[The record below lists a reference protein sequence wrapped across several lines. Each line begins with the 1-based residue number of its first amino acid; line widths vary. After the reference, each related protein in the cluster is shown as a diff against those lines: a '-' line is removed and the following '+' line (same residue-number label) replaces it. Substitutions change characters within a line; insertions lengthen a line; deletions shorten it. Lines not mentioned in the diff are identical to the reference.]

1 MLLSQ
6 LIFTENKY
14 DNYFLEGHVG
24 PNFIHSKVVSKELS
38 QTEEP
43 QFFHEGTLKSSEE
56 TVKIE
61 FNVDS
66 SRLVSRVPIITTFA
80 QKVLRKS
87 LKDLAN
93 RAKIINLLGTKKQAI
108 VNAIHKIEYTPDI
121 VDNEVETNLTKE
133 ELKEKLD
140 DAVAAEEEEHSKP
153 HKTLMTAVVHTN
165 EEPLVWFHQEDDRP
179 KNISRSLCIMDYDA
193 IRNAMLLVRNANV
206 KEKQVE
212 NKTISI
218 VLNTALDTEVKYKVW
233 VKLKDIGLPLDK
245 KRTRLNVP
253 PDSPAVWRYDHRV
266 AVMKEDP
273 NINET
278 NINDAM
284 KLHRHIRVHVE
295 SPNKELCAMVAVQR
309 LRCPFTSQESD
320 IVFRSKWQT
329 MLGRAV
335 IDVDVGGIHSSFGA
349 LTDDTVEAKPFRHG
363 FFVVALT
370 KSHDDGCYLRG
381 QKVKPINDSRLEVK
395 LFREKEFHVTL
406 SVVDDGEAVVDG
418 TLITL
423 FIYVTTLAFALLLS
437 LLCKIPISGTVTID
451 KNNKWTRP
459 SSILLRIKKCTS
471 KTDKPRAIGE
481 TSGSINHGLD
491 EAGTGDPNLPGG
503 VVVQEM
509 EMVDGNLDSNKPSG
523 NKYRFVQRKPP

>member
-1 MLLSQ
+1 M
-6 LIFTENKY
+6 
-14 DNYFLEGHVG
+14 
-24 PNFIHSKVVSKELS
+24 SKEFS
-38 QTEEP
+38 QTDEP
-43 QFFHEGTLKSSEE
+43 HFFHQGFLKNSEE

-66 SRLVSRVPIITTFA
+66 NFLASRVPIVTTYA
-80 QKVLRKS
+80 QSSESFNARKK
-87 LKDLAN
+87 LKDMGN
-93 RAKIINLLGTKKQAI
+93 KAKIINMLGKKKQSI
-108 VNAIHKIEYTPDI
+108 IKAIHTIEYTPDVI
-121 VDNEVETNLTKE
+121 ESESETNLTKDQ
-133 ELKEKLD
+133 LD
-140 DAVAAEEEEHSKP
+140 AAVAAEEEEQLKP
-153 HKTLMTAVVHTN
+153 NKALMTVAVHTN
-165 EEPLVWFHQEDDRP
+165 EEPLVWFHQEEERP
-179 KNISRSLCIMDYDA
+179 KNISRSLCIMDYDTMEYWNRKD
-193 IRNAMLLVRNANV
+193 RNTA
-206 KEKQVE
+206 KKGG

-218 VLNTALDTEVKYKVW
+218 VLNIASDDGVRYKVW
-233 VKLKDIGLPLDK
+233 VKLKDIGLPLNK
-245 KRTRLNVP
+245 KRSRLSVP
-253 PDSPAVWRYDHRV
+253 PDSPAVWRYDHRL

-295 SPNKELCAMVAVQR
+295 SPNHELCAMVAVQR
-309 LRCPFTSQESD
+309 LRCPFTAQESD
-320 IVFRSKWQT
+320 IIFRSKWQT

-370 KSHDDGCYLRG
+370 KSNDQGCYLRG
-381 QKVKPINDSRLEVK
+381 QKVKPINDSRIEVK

-423 FIYVTTLAFALLLS
+423 LIYVSTLAFALFLS
-437 LLCKIPISGTVTID
+437 LICKVPISGTVTID
-451 KNNKWTRP
+451 KDNKWTRP
-459 SSILLRIKKCTS
+459 SSILLKIKKCS
-471 KTDKPRAIGE
+471 KKNERPRGIGE
-481 TSGSINHGLD
+481 NGGSINHGLD

-509 EMVDGNLDSNKPSG
+509 EIVDGKIERDEAEGKKEKLSDN
-523 NKYRFVQRKPP
+523 

>member
-1 MLLSQ
+1 M
-6 LIFTENKY
+6 
-14 DNYFLEGHVG
+14 
-24 PNFIHSKVVSKELS
+24 SKEFS
-38 QTEEP
+38 QTDEP
-43 QFFHEGTLKSSEE
+43 QFFHEGKLKSSEE

-66 SRLVSRVPIITTFA
+66 NLLSSRVPIVTTYA
-80 QKVLRKS
+80 QKVLRRN
-87 LKDLAN
+87 LKDMAN
-93 RAKIINLLGTKKQAI
+93 RAKIINLLGKKKQSI
-108 VNAIHKIEYTPDI
+108 VNAIHTIEYTPD
-121 VDNEVETNLTKE
+121 VAESESETNLTKK
-133 ELKEKLD
+133 ELEDKM
-140 DAVAAEEEEHSKP
+140 DAEVAAEEEEHSKP

-165 EEPLVWFHQEDDRP
+165 EEPLVWFHHEDDRP

-193 IRNAMLLVRNANV
+193 IRKQGN
-206 KEKQVE
+206 EKQVE

-218 VLNTALDTEVKYKVW
+218 VLNIALDTEVSYKVW
-233 VKLKDIGLPLDK
+233 VQLKDISLPLDQK
-245 KRTRLNVP
+245 VTRLNVP

-295 SPNKELCAMVAVQR
+295 SPNTELCAMVAVQR
-309 LRCPFTSQESD
+309 LRCPFTAQESD

-349 LTDDTVEAKPFRHG
+349 LTDDTVETKPFRHG

-370 KSHDDGCYLRG
+370 KSHDDRCYLRG
-381 QKVKPINDSRLEVK
+381 QKVKPINDSRIEVK

-423 FIYVTTLAFALLLS
+423 FIYVITLAFALLLS
-437 LLCKIPISGTVTID
+437 LVCKVPISGTVTID

-459 SSILLRIKKCTS
+459 SSILLRIKKCAS
-471 KTDKPRAIGE
+471 KTDRPRGIGE
-481 TSGSINHGLD
+481 ASGSINHGLD

-509 EMVDGNLDSNKPSG
+509 EMVDGNVDSNKPSG
-523 NKYRFVQRKPP
+523 T